1 MYGKLNNNGAL
12 ELFRGDLLVF
22 GDKVIANPREDDLKG
37 VGYMEVDEGE
47 EPVVD
52 NYKWVEKTYAVFNGK
67 IVPLYEEH
75 DKEVHEQE
83 YPTNVADGFHVER
96 RENIEERDVF
106 ITYDVVPDNVD
117 MEVEIGDIN
126 ATTDNSEYDVELEVE
141 NQDDGE
147 QADSGNTGNK

>member
-1 MYGKLNNNGAL
+1 MYGKFKDGAL
-12 ELFRGDLLVF
+12 ELFRGDLLVLA
-22 GDKVIANPREDDLKG
+22 DKVIANPREDDLKA
-37 VGYMEVDEGE
+37 VGY
-47 EPVVD
+47 
-52 NYKWVEKTYAVFNGK
+52 
-67 IVPLYEEH
+67 I
-75 DKEVHEQE
+75 EVHEEE
-83 YPTNVADGFHVER
+83 YPTDVANGFHVER